1 VDPKTAVLAFLAG
14 RSPAAYT
21 EAVIAR
27 HVISSGR
34 LSSPPASVHGNLEWM
49 ASDSGGRL
57 VESRYDGT
65 QGDLVWWATAA
76 GCARWAQDGRPY
88 IP

>member
-1 VDPKTAVLAFLAG
+1 
-14 RSPAAYT
+14 
-21 EAVIAR
+21 
-27 HVISSGR
+27 
-34 LSSPPASVHGNLEWM
+34 VHGNLEWM